1 MKRMEKIAVAIKT
14 NKLAIGAS
22 LATQA
27 ALLATTPAFAS
38 GAEGGVTD
46 VGSKISAA
54 LTSGLNTAITDFV
67 GYVTAILPL
76 GLTVF
81 GAVWGTRKAMN
92 FFRTTAGR

>member
-14 NKLAIGAS
+14 NKLALSAS

-27 ALLATTPAFAS
+27 ALLAATPAFAS
-38 GAEGGVTD
+38 GTEDSVTS

-54 LTSGLNTAITDFV
+54 LSSGLNTAITDFV
-67 GYVTAILPL
+67 GYVTTILPL

-81 GAVWGTRKAMN
+81 GSVWGTRKAMN